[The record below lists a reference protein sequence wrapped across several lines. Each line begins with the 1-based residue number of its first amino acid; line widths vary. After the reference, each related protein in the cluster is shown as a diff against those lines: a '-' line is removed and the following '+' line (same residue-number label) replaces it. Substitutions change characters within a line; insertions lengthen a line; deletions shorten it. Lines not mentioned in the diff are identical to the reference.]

1 MRIHKQLLP
10 EREGIM
16 QQKDL
21 EKFAFLYLCGQR
33 DRNILSGGERMSF
46 EDFDRLIYLTDYLG
60 LGLLNLEIWNRFS
73 ARFKDRIED
82 AKQLV
87 ENNLQYLEY
96 REYEDDTQFPEQWIM
111 DFYAAVPDREAGKYL
126 ELQREGVPAYGVQS
140 V

>member
-1 MRIHKQLLP
+1 
-10 EREGIM
+10 M

-96 REYEDDTQFPEQWIM
+96 REYEDDT
-111 DFYAAVPDREAGKYL
+111 
-126 ELQREGVPAYGVQS
+126 
-140 V
+140 